1 MIKSEIR
8 LDQNKNNEE
17 KDKNKNTRTKTA
29 IDLKKITV
37 PLLNIVGTEDNL
49 VPAYHLRL

>member
-1 MIKSEIR
+1 LIKSEIR

-17 KDKNKNTRTKTA
+17 KDNKNTRTKTA

-37 PLLNIVGTEDNL
+37 PLLNIVGTEDDL
-49 VPAYHLRL
+49 VPA